1 MSFSILVIDKA
12 GTIKQT
18 TIKKYNE
25 EELYKKCGFKKADGF
40 LKQTTWNI
48 TLDGQKY
55 AVSMYG
61 KLDGKANMENKYEF
75 PPPVDTKLYFGS
87 CLLIVMIKDKDNKF
101 QFTSLSPP
109 LWEKMYDKLMGGF
122 DNLSSTAMIIED
134 EDEYDELE
142 SIPKSKKTKQG
153 GYLKDGFV
161 VDDSVS
167 DADDDYSDSETN
179 SITDIETKRKQ
190 GLELEQEQEDIC
202 IEDIGSEISEE
213 EYCYSDNE

>member
-1 MSFSILVIDKA
+1 M
-12 GTIKQT
+12 
-18 TIKKYNE
+18 
-25 EELYKKCGFKKADGF
+25 YKKCGFKKADGF

-48 TLDGQKY
+48 SLDGQKY

-75 PPPVDTKLYFGS
+75 PPPIDTKLYFGS
-87 CLLIVMIKDKDNKF
+87 CLLIGMIKDKDNKF
-101 QFTSLSPP
+101 QFTSMSPP
-109 LWEKMYDKLMGGF
+109 LWEKIYDKLMGGF
-122 DNLSSTAMIIED
+122 ENLSSTAMIIED

-167 DADDDYSDSETN
+167 DADDDEYSDSETN

-190 GLELEQEQEDIC
+190 GLEQEQEQEQEDIC

-213 EYCYSDNE
+213 EYDYSDNE